1 MKKIPL
7 TVVVLTYN
15 EQNNI
20 EECLKSAAFAEEILF
35 IDGGSKDLTA
45 DIATRLGAKVLFH
58 ELNNDYAS
66 QRNFGIENASNDWIF
81 MLDADERI
89 TKELAQEITSC
100 VENNL
105 DETYRVSRENH
116 FIQGKCLHGTLRPD
130 YVERL
135 FKKNGSCYEG
145 IIHERLKTP
154 YRLKKLRG
162 RLIHYPYYDFE
173 SHLNKLNKYTTLL
186 AKKYHE
192 KGKKCYFVRDI
203 LIKPAFAFF
212 KMYIIHGG
220 FLDGKLGLEFCL
232 LHYFYTFEKYLKL
245 HSLNKHNG
253 RI

>member
-15 EQNNI
+15 EQKNI
-20 EECLKSAAFAEEILF
+20 EECLNSASFADEILV
-35 IDGGSKDLTA
+35 IDGGSKDETQA
-45 DIATRLGAKVLFH
+45 IAKKLGAKVLFH
-58 ELNNDYAS
+58 ELNNDYSA
-66 QRNFGIENASNDWIF
+66 QRNFGIENAKNEWIF

-89 TKELAQEITSC
+89 TDKLAKEIAKCI
-100 VENNL
+100 ENNL

-116 FIQGKCLHGTLRPD
+116 FVEGKCLHGTLRPD

-135 FKKNGSCYEG
+135 FKKTGSCYEG

-154 YRLKKLRG
+154 YSLKKLKG
-162 RLIHYPYYDFE
+162 RLIHFPYYDYE

-192 KGKKCYFVRDI
+192 KGKKCSFVRDI
-203 LIKPAFAFF
+203 LIKPSFAFF
-212 KMYIIHGG
+212 KMYVIHGG
-220 FLDGKLGLEFCL
+220 FLDGKLGLQFCL
-232 LHYFYTFEKYLKL
+232 LHYFYTLEKYLKL
-245 HSLNKHNG
+245 YSLNKHNG

>member
-20 EECLKSAAFAEEILF
+20 EECLKSAAFAEEILV

-162 RLIHYPYYDFE
+162 
-173 SHLNKLNKYTTLL
+173 
-186 AKKYHE
+186 
-192 KGKKCYFVRDI
+192 
-203 LIKPAFAFF
+203 
-212 KMYIIHGG
+212 IIH
-220 FLDGKLGLEFCL
+220 
-232 LHYFYTFEKYLKL
+232 TMI
-245 HSLNKHNG
+245 LNHTLTS
-253 RI
+253 